1 MNGDGMAA
9 RHTWTGIDDM
19 NWRHLPLK
27 SLTVYLLVWLGLIG
41 LFAGLSMRIEY
52 QRASDELF
60 ATGQTIHRL
69 ISQRTAQ
76 HDAHLTSL
84 VALIKA
90 APELPE
96 TAIGEVFRSIIQFY
110 PRIAAI
116 DLVRLPSEGS
126 SEATT
131 LISTPDGPQKTD
143 LSPIASSIAR
153 QRQGEVRTYLNS
165 TYPGRYLLGKRATAD
180 SPGLAIVVQIDPALL
195 IESEERPAWAQVRI
209 SLDGETVLDDEVEGR
224 SAVGSVLT
232 QPQFSKVIDSQ
243 SQPFRVDVTRPL
255 SLPDIINEARIGGFA
270 LASLLVLFLL
280 LLTWQLKANARKLQQ
295 AAEKA
300 ERRAHLQEHET
311 RLAHA
316 LRVNAMGE
324 LASGIAH
331 ELTQPLT
338 ALLSQSQAAQRLASA
353 DSPDPSLLPMALA
366 ANVREA
372 KRAGAMLKRM
382 RDYISKREQKPVLAD
397 LNQIVADIAELVR
410 TDLEKRQ
417 MGLTLDLAT
426 PSPQAVVDPIEME
439 QVLHNLIRNAAD
451 ALQDADTASRTIRIE
466 TIMSENGAILRVTD
480 TGTGIDAD
488 TLPRLFEPFFTTK
501 PDGMGLGLA
510 LCASLIE
517 RIGGHI
523 DARNQTSGGATF
535 TITLPLA
542 EQHLKAAQ

>member
-1 MNGDGMAA
+1 
-9 RHTWTGIDDM
+9 M

-27 SLTVYLLVWLGLIG
+27 RLTVSLLVWLGLIG
-41 LFAGLSMRIEY
+41 LFTGLSMRIEY

-143 LSPIASSIAR
+143 LSPIAHSIAR

-165 TYPGRYLLGKRATAD
+165 AYPGRYLLGKRATAD

-195 IESEERPAWAQVRI
+195 IEGEERPAWAHVRV
-209 SLDGETVLDDEVEGR
+209 SLDGETVLDDGVDGR
-224 SAVGSVLT
+224 SAVDSILP
-232 QPQFSKVIDSQ
+232 QPHFSKVIDSQ

-255 SLPDIINEARIGGFA
+255 SVPDIINGARIGGFA

-280 LLTWQLKANARKLQQ
+280 LFTWQLKAKARKLQQ
-295 AAEKA
+295 AAEEA

-353 DSPDPSLLPMALA
+353 DGPDPTLLPMALA

-397 LNQIVADIAELVR
+397 LNPIVADIAELVR
-410 TDLEKRQ
+410 ADLERRRI
-417 MGLTLDLAT
+417 GLVLDLAT
-426 PSPQAVVDPIEME
+426 PSPQAVVDSIEME

-466 TIMSENGAILRVTD
+466 TIMSENGAIIRVTD
-480 TGTGIDAD
+480 TGPGIDAD

-523 DARNQTSGGATF
+523 DARNQTSGGAIF
-535 TITLPLA
+535 TIALPSIG
-542 EQHLKAAQ
+542 QHLKAAQ

>member
-1 MNGDGMAA
+1 MNGDRMAA

-27 SLTVYLLVWLGLIG
+27 SLTVSLLVWLGLIG

-165 TYPGRYLLGKRATAD
+165 AYPGRYLLGKRATPD

-280 LLTWQLKANARKLQQ
+280 SFTWQLKAKARKLQQ
-295 AAEKA
+295 AAEEA

-353 DSPDPSLLPMALA
+353 DGPDPTLLPMALA

-410 TDLEKRQ
+410 ADLEKRQ
-417 MGLTLDLAT
+417 IGLILDLAT

-523 DARNQTSGGATF
+523 DARNQTSGGAIF
-535 TITLPLA
+535 TIALPSIG
-542 EQHLKAAQ
+542 QHLKAAQ

>member
-1 MNGDGMAA
+1 M
-9 RHTWTGIDDM
+9 I
-19 NWRHLPLK
+19 WRHLPLK
-27 SLTVYLLVWLGLIG
+27 SLIVSLLVWLGLIG
-41 LFAGLSMRIEY
+41 LFAGISMRTDY
-52 QRASDELF
+52 QRASEELS
-60 ATGQTIHRL
+60 AAGQTIHRL
-69 ISQRTAQ
+69 ISQRAAQ

-116 DLVRLPSEGS
+116 DLVRLPANS
-126 SEATT
+126 SSAATT
-131 LISTPDGPQKTD
+131 LISTPNEPQKTD
-143 LSPIASSIAR
+143 LSPVASAIAS
-153 QRQGEVRTYLNS
+153 QRQGEVRTYLNPA
-165 TYPGRYLLGKRATAD
+165 YPGHYLLGKRATVD
-180 SPGLAIVVQIDPALL
+180 SPGLAIVLQVNPDLL
-195 IESEERPAWAQVRI
+195 IEGEERPNWVHVRV
-209 SLDGETVLDDEVEGR
+209 SLDGETVLDREAEGR

-232 QPQFSKVIDSQ
+232 QPHFSKVIDSQ
-243 SQPFRVDVTRPL
+243 SQPFMVDVTRPL
-255 SLPDIINEARIGGFA
+255 SLSDILNAPRIGGFA
-270 LASLLVLFLL
+270 FVSLLMLL
-280 LLTWQLKANARKLQQ
+280 LLLFTRQLRANARKLQKT
-295 AAEKA
+295 AEEA
-300 ERRAHLQEHET
+300 ERRAQLQEHET

-316 LRVNAMGE
+316 LRVNALGE

-338 ALLSQSQAAQRLASA
+338 ALLSQSQAALRLASS
-353 DSPDPSLLPMALA
+353 DSPDPDLLPKALN

-382 RDYISKREQKPVLAD
+382 RDYISKREQKPVLAY
-397 LNQIVADIAELVR
+397 LNPIVADIAELVR
-410 TDLEKRQ
+410 ADLEKRRI
-417 MGLTLDLAT
+417 GLILDLAT

-451 ALQDADTASRTIRIE
+451 ALQDTADKTIRIE
-466 TIMSENGAILRVTD
+466 TILSASGAIIRVTD
-480 TGTGIDAD
+480 TGPGISAD

-501 PDGMGLGLA
+501 TDGMGLGLA

-523 DARNQTSGGATF
+523 DGRNQTSGGATF
-535 TITLPLA
+535 TIALPPA